1 MNTDILFLKQE
12 DVIKAGAL
20 DMEMTLEKAE
30 KSLKMWAEGT
40 LKNPTKVSLNLRE
53 EHESFFMSMPCYI
66 GGDVKTAGFKWAA
79 EARKNYSK
87 GIPLGIDVTV
97 LSDPETV
104 LPYAF
109 LDATLI
115 TAMRTAAS
123 AGLGAKYLCN
133 PDSKKATLVGC
144 GVVGRFGVMAATL
157 AVPFLEQI
165 EIFDLDL
172 EKAKAVAAEFADNT
186 IPVKAVDDLAESVKT
201 SDIII
206 TMTTTRVPFLKKE
219 WLKSNATVV
228 QMGGRDI
235 EDDVITSAD
244 QFYVDN
250 WYQITGSAAG
260 NVAMLAKENKVHQE
274 TSVEL
279 RYVAAGM
286 AEGRK
291 DHDNL
296 VVYCSLGLGAM
307 DIMIADQ
314 IYKNAKAMGIGT
326 VTNLWDAPKYI

>member
-1 MNTDILFLKQE
+1 
-12 DVIKAGAL
+12 
-20 DMEMTLEKAE
+20 
-30 KSLKMWAEGT
+30 
-40 LKNPTKVSLNLRE
+40 SLNLRE

-87 GIPLGIDVTV
+87 VIPHAIDVTV

-133 PDSKKATLVGC
+133 PDSKKVTMVGC
-144 GVVGRFGVMAATL
+144 GVVGRFGVMALTN
-157 AVPFLEQI
+157 AVPFVEKI

-172 EKAKAVAAEFADNT
+172 EKAKSVAGEFKDNP
-186 IPVKAVDDLAESVKT
+186 IPVEAVENLADSVKT
-201 SDIII
+201 SDIIV

-219 WLKSNATVV
+219 WLKPNATVV

-260 NVAMLAKENKVHQE
+260 NVAMLAKENKVHQD
-274 TSVEL
+274 TTVEL

-291 DHDNL
+291 DPNNL

-326 VTNLWDAPKYI
+326 VAKLWDAPKYI